1 MPEIHDIHPLGPLE
15 DVSTVQAREWT
26 KLDSPGKI
34 LARPFNPL
42 VHAQRY
48 HDEIANDLLTAIK
61 EITDA
66 PRVSIGKPTR
76 GPQVQDNPRFPMAFL
91 IHDISAND
99 AELLTGRKVWAGPN
113 ITFEAITFPPPRPT
127 YLFTLRGLAT
137 SSEENIKNIVLD
149 TWKDSISF
157 AFFDKIVANSPAQ
170 FTIPLSQEII
180 SFVDSIQI
188 KPVDIKQEGGRDDPH
203 FNIYTQSSALSSA
216 EIWMDICTFF
226 RSRNYIS
233 STLGC
238 GHVTP
243 DAFYCPVCHGK
254 DHPRGLCP
262 FPKLPGWKEATT
274 PPRNEYEQPR
284 ERPPRARRS
293 FPYNEPPRGKR
304 FPTRGGGY
312 RTRPY

>member
-15 DVSTVQAREWT
+15 DVSTIQAREWT

-66 PRVSIGKPTR
+66 PRVSIGKPLR

-149 TWKDSISF
+149 TWKDSTSF
-157 AFFDKIVANSPAQ
+157 AFFDNIVAKFPAQ
-170 FTIPLSQEII
+170 FTQKYGWTFAPSSEAVNTYPPLSAAAM
-180 SFVDSIQI
+180 SYRTPSIA
-188 KPVDIKQEGGRDDPH
+188 P
-203 FNIYTQSSALSSA
+203 SAMGKTIRGAYAPSP
-216 EIWMDICTFF
+216 
-226 RSRNYIS
+226 NYLAGKRQRPRREMN
-233 STLGC
+233 TNNLANEPLA
-238 GHVTP
+238 P
-243 DAFYCPVCHGK
+243 DAPSHIMNPSEAK
-254 DHPRGLCP
+254 DS
-262 FPKLPGWKEATT
+262 
-274 PPRNEYEQPR
+274 PR
-284 ERPPRARRS
+284 EEEDTGPV
-293 FPYNEPPRGKR
+293 
-304 FPTRGGGY
+304 PTKNHMINY
-312 RTRPY
+312 LEKNVHS